1 MSKEELYDIIADLG
15 AQLVI
20 ARDSL
25 AQVEKEL
32 KWYRDKLA
40 EAETRNRQLDWALTR
55 MAEEVTASARDS

>member
-1 MSKEELYDIIADLG
+1 MSKQELYDIIADLG
-15 AQLVI
+15 AQLVK

-25 AQVEKEL
+25 AQAEKEL

-55 MAEEVTASARDS
+55 MAEEVTAIERDS

>member
-1 MSKEELYDIIADLG
+1 MSKKELYDIIADLG

-40 EAETRNRQLDWALTR
+40 EAETRNRKLDWALTR
-55 MAEEVTASARDS
+55 MTEEVTASARDS

>member
-1 MSKEELYDIIADLG
+1 MSKKELYDIIADLG

-55 MAEEVTASARDS
+55 MVEEVTASARDS

>member
-1 MSKEELYDIIADLG
+1 MSKQELYDIIADLG
-15 AQLVI
+15 AQLVK

-40 EAETRNRQLDWALTR
+40 ESETRNRQLDWALTR
-55 MAEEVTASARDS
+55 MAEEAAASARDS

>member
-1 MSKEELYDIIADLG
+1 MSKQELYDIIADLG
-15 AQLVI
+15 AQLVK

-55 MAEEVTASARDS
+55 MAEEVTESAGNT

>member
-1 MSKEELYDIIADLG
+1 MSKKELYDIIADLG

-32 KWYRDKLA
+32 KWYQDKLA
-40 EAETRNRQLDWALTR
+40 EAETRNRQLDLALTR

>member
-1 MSKEELYDIIADLG
+1 MSKQELYDIIADLG
-15 AQLVI
+15 AQLVK

-55 MAEEVTASARDS
+55 MAEEAAASARNP

>member
-1 MSKEELYDIIADLG
+1 MSKQELYDIIADLG
-15 AQLVI
+15 AQLVK

-55 MAEEVTASARDS
+55 MAEEVSKSARDP

>member
-1 MSKEELYDIIADLG
+1 MSKQELYDIIADLG
-15 AQLVI
+15 AQLVK

-55 MAEEVTASARDS
+55 MAEEVTASERDS

>member
-1 MSKEELYDIIADLG
+1 MSKQELYDIIADLG

-55 MAEEVTASARDS
+55 MAEEAAASARDS

>member
-1 MSKEELYDIIADLG
+1 MSKQELYDIIADLG
-15 AQLVI
+15 AQLVK

-55 MAEEVTASARDS
+55 MAEEVTASVGNP